1 MSSFLF
7 GRRSNIQSES
17 WFRSVPRL
25 SLSARAYVKTQNTWR
40 VRFISCSWVI
50 WGRNAFLL
58 QSIHA
63 RVHLEPDQE
72 YFTQTVSDRVF
83 CPAPDC
89 DCCVL
94 TCLKNY
100 TRGGNAYVKAC
111 LKSWGITRMILVGSS
126 QWWTEGG
133 MHSFAQVYAPF
144 YERLHLAQRRVHH
157 GGCLPW
163 RRKNPS
169 PSFPNLN
176 HNGLSETVMN
186 VYIGFRKNVTYTER
200 NFGVL
205 LNF

>member
-1 MSSFLF
+1 MLSCCN
-7 GRRSNIQSES
+7 RSTQEFTWNQTKNISLK
-17 WFRSVPRL
+17 RSRTECFVRHPIAIAVFSPALRTTPEGEMLGFPR
-25 SLSARAYVKTQNTWR
+25 
-40 VRFISCSWVI
+40 
-50 WGRNAFLL
+50 
-58 QSIHA
+58 
-63 RVHLEPDQE
+63 
-72 YFTQTVSDRVF
+72 
-83 CPAPDC
+83 
-89 DCCVL
+89 
-94 TCLKNY
+94 
-100 TRGGNAYVKAC
+100 GNAYVKAC

-186 VYIGFRKNVTYTER
+186 VYIGFRKNVTDTER